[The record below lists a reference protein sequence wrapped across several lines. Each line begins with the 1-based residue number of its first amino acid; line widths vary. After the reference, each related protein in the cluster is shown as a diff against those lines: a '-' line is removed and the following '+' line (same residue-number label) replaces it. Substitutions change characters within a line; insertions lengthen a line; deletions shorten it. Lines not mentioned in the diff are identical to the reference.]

1 MTERMTERMIESMIE
16 RYIKKLIENVPISC
30 SGKPEVIDLI
40 LDGGIFNGS
49 YQIGSL
55 YFLREMENQKKIKI
69 DKISCC
75 SIGAICAILYHINKL
90 ELSIKIYDSTLKH
103 FKKHKKLEIMHS
115 FIDNNIRPLL
125 PVDIHKQLSNKLYI
139 CYYDVKK
146 QKKVVRK
153 NYKSIDDLLNV
164 IKRSSFVPFL
174 INGDLVYE
182 KKYVDGMNP
191 YILKCEPNKKILYI
205 DLFGYDKFFY
215 ALSVKNE
222 KTNFHRILSGVLDI
236 HLFFIKHSST
246 QMCSYVNRWSLWEWT
261 RNKVFKYTLEK
272 IIVYLF
278 VFYIWIL
285 EFIPEELKDSL
296 IGQIVYKICSIIYES
311 SIEHY
316 CI

>member
-1 MTERMTERMIESMIE
+1 MTERMIESMIE

-55 YFLREMENQKKIKI
+55 YFLREMENQNKIKI

-103 FKKHKKLEIMHS
+103 FKKHKKLQVMHS

-246 QMCSYVNRWSLWEWT
+246 QMCSYVNRWSVLEWT
-261 RNKVFKYTLEK
+261 RNKVFKCVFEK
-272 IIVYLF
+272 AVLYCMGLYIVLKKY
-278 VFYIWIL
+278 
-285 EFIPEELKDSL
+285 IPEQFKDSL
-296 IGQIVYKICSIIYES
+296 VMKVFQRVIQELASIAID
-311 SIEHY
+311 HF
-316 CI
+316 CF

>member
-1 MTERMTERMIESMIE
+1 MKKGMEKSMIE
-16 RYIKKLIENVPISC
+16 NYVKKLIENVPSF
-30 SGKPEVIDLI
+30 SSDKPEVIDLI

-55 YFLREMENQKKIKI
+55 YFLKEMENQKRVHI
-69 DKISCC
+69 DKISSC
-75 SIGAICAILYHINKL
+75 SIGAICALLYYINNL
-90 ELSIKIYDSTLKH
+90 ELSVAIYDATLKH

-125 PVDIHKQLSNKLYI
+125 PLDIHKQLSNKLYI

-146 QKKVVRK
+146 QKKIIRK
-153 NYKSIDDLLNV
+153 KYKSIDDLLNV

-174 INGDLVYE
+174 INGDFVYE

-191 YILKCEPNKKILYI
+191 HILKCEPNKKILYI
-205 DLFGYDKFFY
+205 DLLGYDKLFY

-222 KTNFHRILSGVLDI
+222 KINFHRILAGVLDI
-236 HLFFIKHSST
+236 HLFFIKQTNT
-246 QMCSYVNRWSLWEWT
+246 QMCSYVNKWSLLLWT
-261 RNKVFKYTLEK
+261 RNRVIKYTLEK

-285 EFIPEELKDSL
+285 QFIPEELKDSL
-296 IGQIVYKICSIIYES
+296 IGKIVYKICGNIYES

>member
-1 MTERMTERMIESMIE
+1 MTERMIESMIE

-55 YFLREMENQKKIKI
+55 YFLREMENQNKIKI

-103 FKKHKKLEIMHS
+103 FKKHKKLQVMHS

-246 QMCSYVNRWSLWEWT
+246 QMCSYVNRWSVLEWT
-261 RNKVFKYTLEK
+261 RNKVFKYIFEK
-272 IIVYLF
+272 FALYCMVLYIVLKKY
-278 VFYIWIL
+278 
-285 EFIPEELKDSL
+285 IPEELKDSL
-296 IGQIVYKICSIIYES
+296 VMKVFRRVIQELASIAID
-311 SIEHY
+311 HF
-316 CI
+316 CF

>member
-1 MTERMTERMIESMIE
+1 MIEQ
-16 RYIKKLIENVPISC
+16 YVKKLIENVPISS
-30 SGKPEVIDLI
+30 SGKLEVIDLI

-55 YFLREMENQKKIKI
+55 YFLREMENQKRLRI
-69 DKISCC
+69 DKISAC

-103 FKKHKKLEIMHS
+103 FKKHKRLEIMHS

-125 PVDIHKQLSNKLYI
+125 PLDIHKQVSNKLYI
-139 CYYDVKK
+139 CYYDVKRQKKIVK
-146 QKKVVRK
+146 QK
-153 NYKSIDDLLNV
+153 YKSIDDLLNV

-174 INGDLVYE
+174 INGDPAYE

-191 YILKCEPNKKILYI
+191 HILKCEANKKILYI

-222 KTNFHRILSGVLDI
+222 KTNFHRILSGMLDI
-236 HLFFIKHSST
+236 HLFFIKNSST
-246 QMCSYVNRWSLWEWT
+246 QMCSYVNNWSLLEWT
-261 RNKVFKYTLEK
+261 KNRVIKYLIEKVALYCMVLYIVLKKY
-272 IIVYLF
+272 
-278 VFYIWIL
+278 
-285 EFIPEELKDSL
+285 IPEQLKDSL
-296 IGQIVYKICSIIYES
+296 IGKIVYKICGEVGGLV
-311 SIEHY
+311 IEHY